1 MALGT
6 EVELTEKQRSEILA
20 LDSNDITASLIT
32 KLFAKSEY
40 NKPPMYHVNDYFK
53 LPKERF
59 GLKKDVYTT
68 IGIYIANLHL
78 IIPRFKKIFGYIN
91 KPFDGKVLGFIEDK
105 ISDALYYDHITTDDM
120 ADYYNRVQWLGGN
133 DKMSFLT
140 PSITP
145 ALLKPPKAVIDKKNK
160 LFKENKDELADTNPN
175 NAVVASAIE
184 KELVHDAE
192 EYLKN
197 QDGYENF
204 ASKSKIDI
212 GNNYKTM
219 NIMRGPL
226 LNSYTGKYKV
236 NKSEYNTGITKDEYA
251 STADASVIGS
261 YARAIN
267 TAKGGYL
274 AKKSN
279 QTLNA
284 VMAAEK
290 GSDCGTKMTLD
301 VFIYPSM
308 KNDYLNRY
316 IVENGKLVELTIDNI
331 DKYVN
336 TTVHM
341 RSVMYCKMKEPYYC
355 NMCLGNQ
362 PYLLGLEHFGLA
374 ISRIPNKLLTLSMKK
389 FHDLTIKT
397 SHINEDTL
405 FDFDNEK

>member
-6 EVELTEKQRSEILA
+6 ERELTPEERDKILA
-20 LDSNDITASLIT
+20 LDSDDITMTLIT
-32 KLFAKSEY
+32 KLFAKTSYSE
-40 NKPPMYHVNDYFK
+40 PPAYRVNDYFK

-59 GLKKDVYTT
+59 NLKKDVYTT
-68 IGIYIANLHL
+68 IGIYIANLH
-78 IIPRFKKIFGYIN
+78 IIRPKFAKLFGYIN
-91 KPFDGKVLGFIEDK
+91 KPFNGDTVKFIENK
-105 ISDALYYDHITTDDM
+105 LSNALYYDNISTDDM
-120 ADYYNRVQWLGGN
+120 ADYYNRIQWLGGH
-133 DKMSFLT
+133 DQMSFLS

-145 ALLKPPKAVIDKKNK
+145 ALLKPPKSVIDKKN
-160 LFKENKDELADTNPN
+160 ELLKKYEEELKDTNPQN
-175 NAVVASAIE
+175 GIVAAKIE
-184 KELVHDAE
+184 KELVEEAE
-192 EYLKN
+192 KYLKT

-204 ASKSKIDI
+204 ASKAKINI

-284 VMAAEK
+284 VVAAEK
-290 GSDCGTKMTLD
+290 GSDCGTKLTLD
-301 VFIYPSM
+301 VHLYPSM

-316 IVENGKLVELTIDNI
+316 IVENGKLIELTEDNI
-331 DKYVN
+331 DRYLDRDVK
-336 TTVHM
+336 M
-341 RSVMYCKMKEPYYC
+341 RSPLFCKCEEPYYC
-355 NMCLGNQ
+355 NKCLGNQ

-374 ISRIPNKLLTLSMKK
+374 ISRIPNKLLNLSMKK

-397 SHINEDTL
+397 KKIDTDMI
-405 FDFDNEK
+405 FDFDD

>member
-1 MALGT
+1 MALGN
-6 EVELTEKQRSEILA
+6 ERELTAEETVKILS
-20 LDSNDITASLIT
+20 LDSNDITSSLIT

-40 NKPPMYHVNDYFK
+40 DKPPLYRVNDYFK

-59 GLKKDVYTT
+59 KTKKDVYTT

-78 IIPRFKKIFGYIN
+78 IQPRFSKIFGYLN
-91 KPFDGKVLGFIEDK
+91 KPFDGKLVSFIEDK
-105 ISDALYYDHITTDDM
+105 LSDALYYDHISTDDM
-120 ADYYNRVQWLGGN
+120 ADYYNRIQWLGGH
-133 DKMSFLT
+133 DQMSFLS

-145 ALLKPPKAVIDKKNK
+145 ALLKPPKVVIDKKNK
-160 LFKENKDELADTNPN
+160 LLKEHKEELKDTNPK
-175 NAVVASAIE
+175 NAVVAANIE
-184 KELVHDAE
+184 SELVKDAE
-192 EYLKN
+192 EYLKT

-204 ASKSKIDI
+204 ASKSKINI

-236 NKSEYNTGITKDEYA
+236 NRSEYNTGITKDEYA
-251 STADASVIGS
+251 STADASVIGA

-284 VMAAEK
+284 VMADKK
-290 GSDCGTKMTLD
+290 GSDCGTKMTID

-316 IVENGKLVELTIDNI
+316 IVENGKLVELTVDNI

-341 RSVMYCKMKEPYYC
+341 RTALFCKCKEPYYC
-355 NMCLGNQ
+355 NVCLGNQ

-389 FHDLTIKT
+389 FHDLTVKT
-397 SHINEDTL
+397 KKIDMDTI
-405 FDFDNEK
+405 FEFDN